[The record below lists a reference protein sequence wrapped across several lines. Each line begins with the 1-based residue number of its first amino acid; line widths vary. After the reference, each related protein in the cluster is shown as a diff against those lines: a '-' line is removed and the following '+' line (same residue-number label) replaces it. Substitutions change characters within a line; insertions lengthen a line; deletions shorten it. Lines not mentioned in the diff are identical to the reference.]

1 MISSYLKSN
10 KAKSLQQTANGKQLG
25 RQDGN
30 LCEKKAKRK
39 ALQIHYVKRAF
50 AASAYSLRGFA

>member
-25 RQDGN
+25 RQDKN
-30 LCEKKAKRK
+30 FYEKKAKRK
-39 ALQIHYVKRAF
+39 ALQIDHFQK
-50 AASAYSLRGFA
+50 